1 MSRLLTTTPWEC
13 SALDLQRGGQTRSSE
28 PVMPSP
34 VRFVRFVFQVL
45 FPPLIWF
52 GVDLDKIMFKV
63 SFLAF
68 PIVRFAERWGKLWYP
83 RLLHAIWKSWFWSS
97 FLRRLAGIL
106 KKQLL
111 VSTPYRMFSS
121 EKSKSWRLQNLTL
134 ASWWRYVY
142 NSHTTFPSFLELV
155 FQCLS
160 ITVNSLNS
168 LLTFLIILFRFMVTT
183 MKIQVWR

>member
-13 SALDLQRGGQTRSSE
+13 SALDLQRGGQTRSSG

-52 GVDLDKIMFKV
+52 GVDLDKIMLKF

-68 PIVRFAERWGKLWYP
+68 PIVRFAERWGKLWQA
-83 RLLHAIWKSWFWSS
+83 RLLHVIWRSWFWSS

-111 VSTPYRMFSS
+111 VSIPCRMFSS
-121 EKSKSWRLQNLTL
+121 AKSKSLRLQNLTL

-142 NSHTTFPSFLELV
+142 NSHATFPFFLELA
-155 FQCLS
+155 FQLS
-160 ITVNSLNS
+160 MFVYYC
-168 LLTFLIILFRFMVTT
+168 
-183 MKIQVWR
+183 